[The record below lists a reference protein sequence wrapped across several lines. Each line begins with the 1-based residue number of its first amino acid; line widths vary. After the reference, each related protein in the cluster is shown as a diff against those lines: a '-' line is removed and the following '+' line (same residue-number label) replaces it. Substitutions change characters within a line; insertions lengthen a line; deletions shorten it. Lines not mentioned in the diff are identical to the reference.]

1 MTIVQISSYIVISGK
16 YYQAVSNTEQLPL
29 GQLQFNGQTIMFRSQ
44 ISQNHGYMGMKIW
57 ILWGIDYV
65 STPQIGIVAAIYGIF
80 HIVMAI
86 ECSNLGQIG
95 WKYMHSVQLIEYFP
109 GVSSDCLWGKYW
121 DGNIPILLQICV
133 QNIIH
138 PHTAPMYILISVDCT
153 VVRVFIAIWIIEIES
168 WEA

>member
-1 MTIVQISSYIVISGK
+1 MTIVQISSYIMISGK
-16 YYQAVSNTEQLPL
+16 YYQAIYNTEQLPL
-29 GQLQFNGQTIMFRSQ
+29 GQLQFNGQTIIFRSQ

-95 WKYMHSVQLIEYFP
+95 WKHMHSDQLIEYFS
-109 GVSSDCLWGKYW
+109 GVSLDCLWGEYR

-133 QNIIH
+133 QNIVLLYRAII
-138 PHTAPMYILISVDCT
+138 YIFISVDSAQLPLST
-153 VVRVFIAIWIIEIES
+153 AIRIIKIEP